1 MKNIFKLSILVLAV
15 ALFGIES
22 AEAQKTKLKYVDAKT
37 LNIINKID
45 NDCAPFSRINS
56 EKYEARKSL
65 GRTSTGVAI
74 LFRTNSRRGKHDFG
88 TSRLGASL
96 DSGTRNAVTVTNDDN
111 LLAS

>member
-1 MKNIFKLSILVLAV
+1 MKNLFKLSILVLAI

-45 NDCAPFSRINS
+45 NDCAPFSRINA

-65 GRTSTGVAI
+65 GKTSTGVAI
-74 LFRTNSRRGKHDFG
+74 LFRTNSRIIDAKWPTPANIHLPL
-88 TSRLGASL
+88 SRMYKSRPL
-96 DSGTRNAVTVTNDDN
+96 
-111 LLAS
+111 